1 MAGSRE
7 AKLDGENG
15 LGSRF
20 TALTGG
26 ISTPFLRKKS
36 QPGQAAEIWQEFA
49 KSLSL
54 HANHV

>member
-15 LGSRF
+15 RGSQF

-36 QPGQAAEIWQEFA
+36 QPGQAAEFWQDFA
-49 KSLSL
+49 KSLRL
-54 HANHV
+54 DANHV